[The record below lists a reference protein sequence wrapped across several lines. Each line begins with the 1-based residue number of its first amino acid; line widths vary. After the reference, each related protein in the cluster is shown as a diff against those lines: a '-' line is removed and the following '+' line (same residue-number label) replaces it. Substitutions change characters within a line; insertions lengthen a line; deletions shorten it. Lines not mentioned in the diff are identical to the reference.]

1 MPQTHLRTSLKAL
14 LKQLEHSPE
23 LGEGDRA
30 LLSTVLADVQRT
42 LDQGTPHEPHVLARL
57 EDATVSFELKHPA
70 LAEVAKQLADI
81 LRRAGV

>member
-1 MPQTHLRTSLKAL
+1 MPQTHLHNTLKDL
-14 LKQLEHSPE
+14 HKQLEHSPE
-23 LGEGDRA
+23 LGDGDRA

-42 LDQGTPHEPHVLARL
+42 LDQDLPHEPHVLALL

-81 LRRAGV
+81 LRRAGI